1 MVERKHMNIVD
12 LGLTLLTQAYFPIPY
27 WDYVFSTIIYLINWL
42 PSSFIDFRV
51 PYTLSFK
58 TNPDYKFLRVFDCAC
73 FPLLRPYDAYKLDFR
88 SHECFFLGYSTSHKG
103 YMRISFNGRLYI
115 SKDILFNELRFPYLD
130 FFTRLVPSLSPSRS
144 LTLSPLP
151 MSSPSLFPE
160 NQQSIVSSTSI
171 TESSHSEDI
180 AVSGSSLVPVSATVP
195 FGLIP

>member
-1 MVERKHMNIVD
+1 MNIVD
-12 LGLTLLTQAYFPIPY
+12 LGLTLLIQAYFSIPY

-42 PSSFIDFRV
+42 PSSFINFRV

-58 TNPDYKFLRVFDCAC
+58 TKPDYKFLRVFDCAC

-88 SHECFFLGYSTSHKG
+88 
-103 YMRISFNGRLYI
+103 
-115 SKDILFNELRFPYLD
+115 FPYLD
-130 FFTRLVPSLSPSRS
+130 LFTHLVPSLSPSRS

-160 NQQSIVSSTSI
+160 TQQSIVSSTSI
-171 TESSHSEDI
+171 IESSHSEDI
-180 AVSGSSLVPVSATVP
+180 AVSGSSLVPVSATVH